1 MIWKNIMCDIPN
13 NNHIIRYAPPIKIN
27 DSKVS
32 IDIFALRENENY
44 LSCFWFEFR
53 NNNIYEIKK
62 DMLSR
67 NLRLNPNGLNL
78 SINISK
84 MKDIITIHKNTYNT
98 NLNIS
103 VKHISNKND
112 SYSGIKPNSKDNF
125 MDIRLR
131 RELLHSIVDKFPIS
145 KISD

>member
-1 MIWKNIMCDIPN
+1 MCDIPN